1 MVKFRNK
8 YKQSYKWE
16 TVYCYI
22 CGTAI
27 TDKRDYTL
35 DHEPPKS
42 RQTELGASQLFPCC
56 KKCNHEKGALTLS
69 EYRQWLE
76 LERKRNGQKVR

>member
-1 MVKFRNK
+1 MPKFRDK

-27 TDKRDYTL
+27 TDKRDYSL

-42 RQTELGASQLFPCC
+42 RQDELGRVNCSLVAR
-56 KKCNHEKGALTLS
+56 NAIM
-69 EYRQWLE
+69 
-76 LERKRNGQKVR
+76 KRAR